1 MSKIGVLLL
10 SSVSGENV
18 KVPHPEEFVN
28 VLAGT
33 AGGQNAGT
41 HHSTGNV
48 LPLVARPW
56 GFNHWAPQSVD
67 PKIKTSWWFD
77 ANSDTFYG
85 LRCTHQP
92 SPWIGDYAWFLLVLE
107 TGYHMNHRMG
117 FTSYYA
123 EGALRPFFLDLK
135 LGPYGHQL
143 QMTPTN
149 HGGLVKVT
157 FPSSGARKLCAQI
170 PSGVPNDKDEKLA
183 KGAQSTSGY
192 CRAGA
197 GGVDLVSRRFADGAP
212 PSGLSFFV
220 RMEAVGGATV
230 EEHLLADCFEQN
242 VGYEPMNMPGQERIA
257 LENID
262 QCQQRCKQTAKC
274 AHFTWWSDGGCHL
287 QDDKAKK
294 KKQGGLQAGPPA
306 CQETTMR
313 HCCFVASQQELE
325 IQIGTSFIS
334 AAQAKRAM
342 EAEVKGRS
350 FAALVTEGRELW
362 RKELQK
368 VEVLDAGPATAT
380 TFRRLEVFYTS
391 LYRALLFPRRLD
403 EDTPTGVQHWSP
415 YSGQIMSGIG
425 VSDNGFW
432 DTFRTVYPLLSIAY
446 PTQLANFIVGWLNA
460 YQAGGW
466 LPKWASP
473 GYRDSMVGTFADVVL
488 ADAVIKNISGF
499 DLDLVWQALYKD
511 AYEVYKK
518 DSSRGKKGL
527 EHYKEKGFVPIDV
540 GVSEACSR
548 TLDFA
553 FADAACAAVARR
565 TRRVAEAEELQQRSR
580 KALRELYDAKTGLM
594 GHRKKN
600 QDFVEEAPETWGDC
614 YTEGSAWHHSFP
626 PFDLETL
633 AELHGG
639 REGLVAKL
647 ESLFTVPADF
657 KTGSYKGE
665 IHEMREMRM
674 LGMGQYAHNNQPTHH
689 LPYLFSLL
697 GDQNRTARLV
707 RDILSRAYSPE
718 GFAGDED
725 NGEMGSWYV
734 LSALGL
740 YQPAPGVTENFTL
753 GAVPLFPR
761 ARLRALDI
769 TVEAPSAA
777 EAAPAVQV
785 VLWRSSPI
793 VGTAI
798 AYSKL
803 RMGGILRFLSPETSG
818 QLGNVVSSFRGALH
832 RAARQV
838 RQSAERSAE
847 QRQTRAANALP
858 APSASVVVE
867 EVVIEAPEQGATSTW
882 PMSDAGAVGRGGSF
896 GVEGTSWILDIV
908 GLVLVL
914 LALFLACPR
923 SRWRKDTRKE

>member
-1 MSKIGVLLL
+1 MRECRPTQDSD
-10 SSVSGENV
+10 
-18 KVPHPEEFVN
+18 EE
-28 VLAGT
+28 
-33 AGGQNAGT
+33 
-41 HHSTGNV
+41 
-48 LPLVARPW
+48 
-56 GFNHWAPQSVD
+56 
-67 PKIKTSWWFD
+67 
-77 ANSDTFYG
+77 
-85 LRCTHQP
+85 
-92 SPWIGDYAWFLLVLE
+92 
-107 TGYHMNHRMG
+107 
-117 FTSYYA
+117 
-123 EGALRPFFLDLK
+123 
-135 LGPYGHQL
+135 
-143 QMTPTN
+143 
-149 HGGLVKVT
+149 
-157 FPSSGARKLCAQI
+157 
-170 PSGVPNDKDEKLA
+170 
-183 KGAQSTSGY
+183 
-192 CRAGA
+192 
-197 GGVDLVSRRFADGAP
+197 P
-212 PSGLSFFV
+212 PSVNPRGR
-220 RMEAVGGATV
+220 RMST
-230 EEHLLADCFEQN
+230 L
-242 VGYEPMNMPGQERIA
+242 R
-257 LENID
+257 
-262 QCQQRCKQTAKC
+262 
-274 AHFTWWSDGGCHL
+274 
-287 QDDKAKK
+287 
-294 KKQGGLQAGPPA
+294 
-306 CQETTMR
+306 
-313 HCCFVASQQELE
+313 
-325 IQIGTSFIS
+325 
-334 AAQAKRAM
+334 
-342 EAEVKGRS
+342 
-350 FAALVTEGRELW
+350 
-362 RKELQK
+362 
-368 VEVLDAGPATAT
+368 
-380 TFRRLEVFYTS
+380 
-391 LYRALLFPRRLD
+391 
-403 EDTPTGVQHWSP
+403 
-415 YSGQIMSGIG
+415 
-425 VSDNGFW
+425 
-432 DTFRTVYPLLSIAY
+432 
-446 PTQLANFIVGWLNA
+446 
-460 YQAGGW
+460 
-466 LPKWASP
+466 
-473 GYRDSMVGTFADVVL
+473 
-488 ADAVIKNISGF
+488 GF

-511 AYEVYKK
+511 AYEAPDIFCDLEIEMTVYKK

-633 AELHGG
+633 ADAWLRERWRTGERDEAEVLPERRFEDTDVKEEGPGASEAEELHGG

-674 LGMGQYAHNNQPTHH
+674 
-689 LPYLFSLL
+689 FSLL

-718 GFAGDED
+718 GFAGDEEMD